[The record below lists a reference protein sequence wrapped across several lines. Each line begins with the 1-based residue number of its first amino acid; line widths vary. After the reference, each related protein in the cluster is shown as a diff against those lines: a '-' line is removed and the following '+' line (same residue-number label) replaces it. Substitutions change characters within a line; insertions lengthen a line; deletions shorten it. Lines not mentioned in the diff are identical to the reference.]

1 MKILLKKE
9 SSTMYSSIKLL
20 KWINEDF
27 FLFTYRYSDC
37 CLLAVSKTSFS
48 MQVSVLNV
56 CQHSHGNLFSL
67 TAELN

>member
-27 FLFTYRYSDC
+27 FYLHIDI
-37 CLLAVSKTSFS
+37 
-48 MQVSVLNV
+48 
-56 CQHSHGNLFSL
+56 L
-67 TAELN
+67 TVVYCI